1 MKQRTTYYTLNQN
14 EKKKVVEI
22 GDRLPSFNSS
32 SLITSAY
39 SMFHQK
45 A

>member
-1 MKQRTTYYTLNQN
+1 MKQTTTYYTLNQN
-14 EKKKVVEI
+14 EKKEGVEI
-22 GDRLPSFNSS
+22 GDHLPSFNSS

-39 SMFHQK
+39 SMFHKK

>member
-14 EKKKVVEI
+14 EKKKGVEI
-22 GDRLPSFNSS
+22 GDHLPST
-32 SLITSAY
+32 LITSAY